1 MVYGS
6 LHKGCFEMKRP
17 GGIQPLG
24 ISFSCWFSRLSNPS
38 CHLISFAHLWY
49 LLLSASCTSKKSR
62 LSASVNLLILYR
74 MEPLRGKRLSPQYE
88 ALGDLLKPS
97 SFLLSNPLM
106 WHKSLWW
113 RNGSPIRRFASGV
126 FTCIFVPCVWRVSYK
141 HSWEA
146 AGEAWM
152 SPLAVLWRKEKRK
165 KKKPWPHPKTQV
177 GGLAVLAVVP
187 QSLNL
192 IPANLDIVIHLEL
205 TVWLTSKPK
214 QHCSAA
220 ALLSLAFISAYP
232 RSLFSAS
239 HHAFILS
246 PNIPVVSPPSAH
258 CVSVLCS
265 LWQGEYRQGII

>member
-1 MVYGS
+1 
-6 LHKGCFEMKRP
+6 MKRP

-165 KKKPWPHPKTQV
+165 EKKTLATSQDASGWPGCASCSPTVFEPDSCKSRHCYSPGTYCLVDFQTQ
-177 GGLAVLAVVP
+177 
-187 QSLNL
+187 
-192 IPANLDIVIHLEL
+192 
-205 TVWLTSKPK
+205 T
-214 QHCSAA
+214 
-220 ALLSLAFISAYP
+220 AL
-232 RSLFSAS
+232 
-239 HHAFILS
+239 
-246 PNIPVVSPPSAH
+246 
-258 CVSVLCS
+258 
-265 LWQGEYRQGII
+265 

>member
-1 MVYGS
+1 
-6 LHKGCFEMKRP
+6 MKRP
-17 GGIQPLG
+17 GEIQPLG

-38 CHLISFAHLWY
+38 CRLISFAHLWY
-49 LLLSASCTSKKSR
+49 LLLSASCTRKKSR

-74 MEPLRGKRLSPQYE
+74 MEPFRGKRLSPQYE

-97 SFLLSNPLM
+97 SFLLSIPLM

-165 KKKPWPHPKTQV
+165 KTKTLATSQDASGWPGCASCSPTVFEPDSCKSRHCYSPGTYCLVDFQTQ
-177 GGLAVLAVVP
+177 
-187 QSLNL
+187 
-192 IPANLDIVIHLEL
+192 
-205 TVWLTSKPK
+205 T
-214 QHCSAA
+214 
-220 ALLSLAFISAYP
+220 AL
-232 RSLFSAS
+232 
-239 HHAFILS
+239 
-246 PNIPVVSPPSAH
+246 
-258 CVSVLCS
+258 
-265 LWQGEYRQGII
+265 

>member
-49 LLLSASCTSKKSR
+49 LFLSASCTSKKSR

-165 KKKPWPHPKTQV
+165 KK
-177 GGLAVLAVVP
+177 
-187 QSLNL
+187 NL
-192 IPANLDIVIHLEL
+192 GHIPRRKWVA
-205 TVWLTSKPK
+205 WL
-214 QHCSAA
+214 C
-220 ALLSLAFISAYP
+220 
-232 RSLFSAS
+232 
-239 HHAFILS
+239 
-246 PNIPVVSPPSAH
+246 
-258 CVSVLCS
+258 
-265 LWQGEYRQGII
+265 